1 MKIYA
6 TYNQDSDKIQKL
18 YDIQDDMVSF
28 LRENHISDVE
38 PEGVRI
44 YEDIP
49 EIGIID
55 IYVCGDWKHD
65 LLRAKYLITQK
76 YHIMKYESEELEDT
90 GSDWGP
96 ELHHYYIYLPDY
108 MD

>member
-6 TYNQDSDKIQKL
+6 NYNQDSDKIQKL
-18 YDIQDDMVSF
+18 YDIQDDMVS
-28 LRENHISDVE
+28 LLEENHISDVE
-38 PEGVRI
+38 PYGVKI
-44 YEDIP
+44 YKEIP

-65 LLRAKYLITQK
+65 LLRSEYLIK
-76 YHIMKYESEELEDT
+76 ENFNILKYESEELEDT

-96 ELHHYYIYLPDY
+96 ELYHYYVYISSY
-108 MD
+108 M